1 MIKKLIKEYREGNFA
16 ILTEEVTFFNI
27 PIFKCKKIST
37 NNTVVRA
44 LTPIQQNKGI
54 KIKGFKYETNN
65 KSKKNSKH

>member
-37 NNTVVRA
+37 NNTVVRV

>member
-37 NNTVVRA
+37 NNTAVKA
-44 LTPIQQNKGI
+44 LTPIQCTKE
-54 KIKGFKYETNN
+54 IKGFKYETED
-65 KSKKNSKH
+65 KSKETE

>member
-54 KIKGFKYETNN
+54 KINGFKYETNN

>member
-54 KIKGFKYETNN
+54 KINGFKYETNS
-65 KSKKNSKH
+65 KSKKNSQH